1 MVYRHFVRFG
11 MEMHIGRGSLESKTE
26 CVFFP
31 PPQFFQRL
39 ERSNDAASI
48 IQHAF
53 WRAQCT
59 RTAYSATLE
68 HAHQAQTP
76 PTSNALTL
84 LPANFPIGSH
94 VTVVSSHPKQA
105 NAVGVVSR
113 HTAKFVTFSP
123 VDSPQDRI
131 RILPQLLLLVPLPA
145 VVPLKPCNSRM
156 AKRRTTLSYTTD
168 DQSWMQG
175 QTERGRI

>member
-1 MVYRHFVRFG
+1 MELVYRHFARFG
-11 MEMHIGRGSLESKTE
+11 MEMHIGRGSSESKTE

-48 IQHAF
+48 LQHAF
-53 WRAQCT
+53 RQAQRT

-68 HAHQAQTP
+68 HAHQAQNP

-94 VTVVSSHPKQA
+94 ITVVLSHPKHA
-105 NAVGVVSR
+105 NAIGVV
-113 HTAKFVTFSP
+113 T
-123 VDSPQDRI
+123 
-131 RILPQLLLLVPLPA
+131 
-145 VVPLKPCNSRM
+145 
-156 AKRRTTLSYTTD
+156 
-168 DQSWMQG
+168 
-175 QTERGRI
+175 